1 MSLSTDQH
9 VATSDLIVSTAHG
22 GRPPD
27 LNVHPQDS
35 SSTPPPSQ
43 LSTLETKEAHGDR
56 PPDLV
61 NDQHSSS
68 TLPPSRFSFP
78 DSSDAILDQQI
89 ILCVQGSVFFKVWV
103 KFIDEI
109 DIDNIILNTL

>member
-68 TLPPSRFSFP
+68 TMPPSRFSFP

-89 ILCVQGSVFFKVWV
+89 IHCVQGSVFSRYG
-103 KFIDEI
+103 
-109 DIDNIILNTL
+109 LNLLTKLTLTT

>member
-9 VATSDLIVSTAHG
+9 AATTDLIVSTAHG

-56 PPDLV
+56 PPDLI

-68 TLPPSRFSFP
+68 TLPPSRFPFP
-78 DSSDAILDQQI
+78 DSSAAILDQHI
-89 ILCVQGSVFFKVWV
+89 IHCGQGSVFSRYG
-103 KFIDEI
+103 
-109 DIDNIILNTL
+109 LNLLTKLTLTT